1 MANNRFTVYC
11 VRQSRYN
18 GKRTLPDEKVE
29 GVTAEEMP
37 GLISSNRFV
46 TEERYK
52 EILAERALA
61 KEEEEAEKKAAAPA
75 KAEKDKDK

>member
-52 EILAERALA
+52 EILAERATA
-61 KEEEEAEKKAAAPA
+61 RAEEEAEKKAVT
-75 KAEKDKDK
+75 KSDKDK